1 MKKRKGFRYAGKTVL
16 SLSLASAV
24 AIAPATQIFALE
36 SGVAYKTGTFYGKTQ
51 GFRNA
56 EVEVAVTIAKDGN
69 AYKINE
75 VKANSTPLA
84 KADQSYWEKAVTLTE
99 QIKEKNGTEGVDTVS
114 GATISSKAILKA
126 ANLAIAAAK
135 NDENY
140 CFDGGEGT
148 KASPYLIASA
158 KTFRAFSEKVNEGVS
173 YAQKYIELNKDID
186 LSGEEWTP
194 IGTAQHPFDGYFN
207 GKAHKISGLTIG
219 SKTAPKDLAY
229 AGLFG
234 YALNTA
240 VFERVNVEDASVYLK
255 TTGKTGAYAG
265 LVLAYAKVDTKTAA
279 GTVLNRCKAT
289 GKIQVDT
296 QGNSAAM
303 AGGIIGFIN
312 QYGVLANSEASVDVE
327 VSTDGK
333 PANAGGFVGFSSING
348 LMINNYADGAVTV
361 KSENES
367 ASSAG
372 GFAGGA
378 SGLIYNCVAAGTAS
392 SENEKVNVG
401 GLAGNVTNAA
411 FVKSSY
417 YLEGQKNA
425 AGKVSGVVDKT
436 VKSVST
442 AQLQSASFAEELQ
455 KNLTGKNIKSFAEEI
470 SKTDAVKKLDYQ
482 ALADR
487 ISQEYYCWQ
496 LSEKKLTHTD
506 DVYVDTEPD
515 ADIFAAG
522 DGTKEHPYEISNEK
536 QLRDFAKS
544 LNDFITYKDKY
555 VVVTDNIEIGKE
567 EWVPVGQGEYAFEGN
582 FDGWSHTISNL
593 NIGTK
598 NQPYE
603 DQGEAMYGLFTA
615 LDAGAVVKNLNLNVS
630 FWVQGDAT
638 VYVGGVTGYLN
649 KAEVNHVTVT
659 GNVFGKSDQR
669 NGYYANNF
677 VGGIAGY
684 LSRGKI
690 VNSNVTGDLRSESTG
705 AIAECGGIAGLSNRG
720 LVANSYVRGNISGTS
735 DRSLEGMPS
744 LGGIVGVHAGT
755 IVNCYADT
763 SVIAECYSQYVGA
776 ISGWATG
783 IADTFQSY
791 YNKEAVLM
799 TGKGTKDEQK
809 IAPAI
814 PIGWAVGAGTNDE
827 GVPFTGSVTLNVE
840 GLEAKD
846 FTADHLAGKLNEN
859 LKKLNEDLENGGR
872 QQGFWSGS
880 KELADSV
887 KTWVVSDGIAKP
899 EGKAQT
905 PVYAKEQTEAAIKEI
920 LKKAEPKGKAG
931 IYYGRSEDKSLVVSL
946 LVEKDGTYKEIKV
959 VNGTSDEKTN
969 QQIAEVLKNADTEKL
984 EDGNFKQAI
993 EKAIEKAKKDD
1004 ATRYGKATD
1013 DLFAGGK
1020 GTKEDPWQIAN
1031 ETQLRNF
1038 ALNVNEDESYKDK
1051 YVVLTQSITLTSDWQ
1066 TAGGQA
1072 SSPWPFSGH
1081 FDGKGYTIS
1090 NLKIGKKE
1098 APATMYFGGF
1108 FAYVY
1113 GGTVKN
1119 VRFDHA
1125 EIYMENVGGRRM
1137 YAGILAGCAE
1147 GRKADSYFDEIE
1159 VNGIVSAHTDSSSCT
1174 AAGIVGQMTG
1184 GALTNSTANV
1194 EVTANSNSSST
1205 YAAALVALPSWGIVM
1220 NNKAKGKVTSEAPMN
1235 KASIGGVGGFN
1246 AGVCLNNV
1254 AEVELIAKN
1263 STTDVG
1269 AIAGRHTGIAYL
1281 GNSYYDHKMA
1291 QQTGSTRI
1299 TKTKAVG
1306 VQVNDEIYNVKN
1318 YADLTQEE
1326 IVQALNKTNLAA
1338 DNKIFKDGMDTLKE
1352 SYGITLPEDVK
1363 FLSWKTTDDGIELVK
1378 DWNRTTTNNVTK
1390 PADDKK
1396 QDTATN
1402 NTKTKNTTT
1411 VKKSIKKGMIIKLK
1425 KGKSAGV
1432 YRVISTKAGKVSVS
1446 YQKAYSK
1453 KQKKV
1458 VIPATITIQGKKC
1471 KVTQI
1476 ANYAFKN
1483 QKNLVS
1489 VSVGRNVTKIGKN
1502 AWKNATSLKKIVIKN
1517 KGIKVT
1523 RIGKNAFETGTK
1535 TRIVLPGKNIKKVF
1549 EKKYQKKSLRFLAS

>member
-1 MKKRKGFRYAGKTVL
+1 MKKRKGFRYASKKAL
-16 SLSLASAV
+16 SLYLASAV
-24 AIAPATQIFALE
+24 AITPSTQAFALE
-36 SGVAYKTGTFYGKTQ
+36 SDVVYKTGTFYGKTQ

-75 VKANSTPLA
+75 VEANSTPLV
-84 KADQSYWEKAVTLTE
+84 KADKSYWEKAVTLTE
-99 QIKEKNGTEGVDTVS
+99 QIKAKNGTEGVDTVS

-126 ANLAIAAAK
+126 ANLAISAAK
-135 NDENY
+135 NDDNY

-158 KTFRAFSEKVNEGVS
+158 KTLRAFSAKVNEGIS
-173 YAQKYIELNKDID
+173 FAQKYIELNKDID

-194 IGTAQHPFDGYFN
+194 IGTAKHPFDGYFN
-207 GKAHKISGLTIG
+207 GKAHKIRGLTIG
-219 SKTAPKDLAY
+219 SKTEPKDIAY

-240 VFERVNVEDASVYLK
+240 IFEQVNVEDASIYLK
-255 TTGKTGAYAG
+255 TTGKTGTYAG
-265 LVLAYAKVDTKTAA
+265 LVLGYAKVDTKTAM

-289 GKIQVDT
+289 GRIQVDT

-303 AGGIIGFIN
+303 VGGIVGFIN

-327 VSTDGK
+327 VSTAGK

-348 LMINNYADGAVTV
+348 LMINNYADGAVKV
-361 KSENES
+361 SSENES

-378 SGLIYNCVAAGTAS
+378 SGLIYNCVAAGTIS
-392 SENEKVNVG
+392 TENDKVNIG
-401 GLAGNVTNAA
+401 GLAGNVTSAA

-425 AGKVSGVVDKT
+425 AGKISGVVDET
-436 VKSVST
+436 VKSVSEK
-442 AQLQSASFAEELQ
+442 QLQSASFTDELQ
-455 KNLTGKNIKSFAEEI
+455 KNLTGKNIKLFAEEI

-487 ISQEYYCWQ
+487 ISQEYYCWE
-496 LSEKKLTHTD
+496 LTEKKLTHTD

-567 EWVPVGQGEYAFEGN
+567 EWVPVGEGEYAFEGN

-598 NQPYE
+598 NQPYQ
-603 DQGEAMYGLFTA
+603 DRGKQMYGLFTA
-615 LDAGAVVKNLNLNVS
+615 LDAGAVVKNLNLDVS
-630 FWVQGDAT
+630 FSIQGDAT
-638 VYVGGVTGYLN
+638 VYVGGVAGYLN

-659 GNVFGKSDQR
+659 GNLFGKSDQK

-690 VNSNVTGDLRSESTG
+690 VNSNVSGDLRSESTG

-735 DRSLEGMPS
+735 DRSLEGMPA

-809 IAPAI
+809 IVPAI

-827 GVPFTGSVTLNVE
+827 GEAFTGSVTLNVE
-840 GLEAKD
+840 GLEAKE
-846 FTADHLAGKLNEN
+846 FTASNLAKKMNEN
-859 LKKLNEDLENGGR
+859 LKGLNEDLENGGR
-872 QQGFWSGS
+872 QQGFWTGS
-880 KELADSV
+880 KELAQSV
-887 KTWVVSDGIAKP
+887 KSWVVLDGIAKP
-899 EGKAQT
+899 EGNVQT

-931 IYYGRSEDKSLVVSL
+931 IYYGRSEDKSFIVSL
-946 LVEKDGTYKEIKV
+946 LVGEDGTYKEIKV
-959 VNGTSDEKTN
+959 VNGIADDKIN
-969 QQIAEVLKNADTEKL
+969 QQIAEVLKDSDTGKI
-984 EDGNFKQAI
+984 EDGSFKQAI

-1013 DLFAGGK
+1013 ELFAGGK

-1081 FDGKGYTIS
+1081 FDGQGYTIS

-1098 APATMYFGGF
+1098 APATIYFGGF

-1119 VRFDHA
+1119 VRFNHA

-1147 GRKADSYFDEIE
+1147 GRKADSYFDEVE
-1159 VNGIVSAHTDSSSCT
+1159 VNGTVSAHTDSSSCT
-1174 AAGIVGQMTG
+1174 AAGLVGQMTG
-1184 GALTNSTANV
+1184 GAVTNSTAHV

-1205 YAAALVALPSWGIVM
+1205 YAAAFVGLPSWGIVI
-1220 NNKAKGKVTSEAPMN
+1220 NNKAKGKVISEAPMN
-1235 KASIGGVGGFN
+1235 KASIGGIGGFN

-1263 STTDVG
+1263 STTDIG

-1281 GNSYYDHKMA
+1281 GNSYFDHKTL
-1291 QQTGSTRI
+1291 QQTGD
-1299 TKTKAVG
+1299 TKIGQRKAVG
-1306 VQVNDEIYNVKN
+1306 VQVNDEIYEVKN
-1318 YADLTQEE
+1318 YAQMTQEA
-1326 IVQALNKTNLAA
+1326 IVEALNKTNLSK
-1338 DNKIFKDGMDTLKE
+1338 DNQIFKDGIETLKE
-1352 SYGITLPEDVK
+1352 SYGITLPENMK
-1363 FLSWKTTDDGIELVK
+1363 YLTWKTTEDGIELVK
-1378 DWNRTTTNNVTK
+1378 EW
-1390 PADDKK
+1390 
-1396 QDTATN
+1396 
-1402 NTKTKNTTT
+1402 KNTTT
-1411 VKKSIKKGMIIKLK
+1411 KQVTNLKDEKKQEEETNNTGKNHTIKVQKNIKTGMIIKLK

-1432 YRVISTKAGKVSVS
+1432 YRVISTKAGKISVR
-1446 YQKAYSK
+1446 YQKTYGK
-1453 KQKKV
+1453 KQKNV
-1458 VIPATITIQGKKC
+1458 VIPATITVQGKKC
-1471 KVTQI
+1471 KVTEI
-1476 ANYAFKN
+1476 ADYAFKN
-1483 QKNLVS
+1483 QRKLVS
-1489 VSVGRNVTKIGKN
+1489 VSVGKNVTKIGKS
-1502 AWKNATSLKKIVIKN
+1502 AWKNTSSLKKIVIKN

-1523 RIGKNAFETGTK
+1523 KIGKNAFETGTK
-1535 TRIVLPGKNIKKVF
+1535 TRVVLPNKKLKKVF
-1549 EKKYQKKSLRFLAS
+1549 EKKYQKKRLRFLAG